1 MNYFRLEEQHSK
13 IVYSL
18 QVDLTYQIMK
28 VEFKTTR
35 KLS

>member
-1 MNYFRLEEQHSK
+1 MYDELFSPRRATV
-13 IVYSL
+13 VYSL